1 MTEATQQRRASL
13 FESLNSTLSLR
24 NERLFL
30 AIVVLSFAPLWVGSY
45 LPMVDMPQ
53 HAAQI
58 TALREMWRGNEMFT
72 QLFEINWFTP
82 YLLGYLLLAAL
93 DTVLPMTVATQ
104 VIITASLLA
113 MPLLTGRLLR
123 VVGADER
130 WKWLA
135 IPCSF

>member
-1 MTEATQQRRASL
+1 M
-13 FESLNSTLSLR
+13 R

-30 AIVVLSFAPLWVGSY
+30 AIVVLSAAPLWIGSY

-58 TALREMWRGNEMFT
+58 AALREIWRGNEMFT

-93 DTVLPMTVATQ
+93 AFVMPITVA
-104 VIITASLLA
+104 S
-113 MPLLTGRLLR
+113 
-123 VVGADER
+123 ADR
-130 WKWLA
+130 RDRFRGSR
-135 IPCSF
+135 CRC